1 VGSSVHQNKPW
12 SDKYAGCAPQDLSLP
27 ETNMTYFF
35 EESVRRVPDV
45 GAPCRFDETISYSEV
60 NDFAERFATL
70 SAPRGV
76 EKGGKVTCFAQANP
90 QFLIARGLRI
100 LDRAVHYHGGGGV
113 SKDFPLANLWAVSRS
128 PAPRRRPDE
137 VHRAA
142 VANEEGVRGEPGDR
156 EGEGRVER
164 SRRLRRR

>member
-12 SDKYAGCAPQDLSLP
+12 SDKCAGCAPQDLSLP

-100 LDRAVHYHGGGGV
+100 LDRAAQDHGGAAPPRTSHSRTSGLFPAICASSTARGCPPGG
-113 SKDFPLANLWAVSRS
+113 RS
-128 PAPRRRPDE
+128 Q
-137 VHRAA
+137 
-142 VANEEGVRGEPGDR
+142 
-156 EGEGRVER
+156 
-164 SRRLRRR
+164 